1 MRHFSRLLFTVC
13 LGLCLFGATTLA
25 MAAEKAPVNIP
36 GIDSAELFQHIE
48 AEKGKVVVL
57 NLFASWCPPCRK
69 EVPRLVNIRK
79 DLPEDQVYILG
90 VAVHDQP
97 RSLINYMSE
106 MKINYPVFLADRYI
120 TQEFVLHN
128 KKTGDRVEVAAVPM
142 LLIFNKKGELV
153 SSDVGLIDETA
164 MKSAIQKIASE

>member
-1 MRHFSRLLFTVC
+1 MTAC
-13 LGLCLFGATTLA
+13 LGLSLFGVSALA
-25 MAAEKAPVNIP
+25 ASANKSPVNIP
-36 GIDSAELFQHIE
+36 GIDSAALFKHIE

-69 EVPRLVNIRK
+69 EVPRLVSIRQS
-79 DLPEDQVYILG
+79 LAEEQVYIFG

-97 RSLINYMSE
+97 RSLVNYMSE

-128 KKTGDRVEVAAVPM
+128 KKSGERVEVAAVPM

-153 SSDVGLIDETA
+153 SSDVGLVDEEA
-164 MKSAIQKIASE
+164 MKNTIRQIAAE